1 MKQRI
6 LVKKEDNILFDG
18 KLINIPIKE
27 ASIVEKSI
35 ELFDDD
41 DPCIIHKSYIAKEYA
56 TTILDFL
63 NDQKTL
69 SVSAHLDA
77 LNFLD
82 FDDLETLTLELK
94 G

>member
-6 LVKKEDNILFDG
+6 LVKKADNILFDG

-27 ASIVEKSI
+27 SCIVEKSI

-56 TTILDFL
+56 STILDLL
-63 NDQKTL
+63 NSQKTL
-69 SVSAHLDA
+69 FVKAHLDTLA
-77 LNFLD
+77 FLD
-82 FDDLETLTLELK
+82 FDDLDTLTLELK